1 MVTNKGEKM
10 KVYGSRYEISTLL
23 IPGYEFE
30 VLNELKDLSKRSDEN
45 CLYHTRFLFEIDS
58 MSLEDQRELI
68 EKVKPLLVRVVYSG
82 SKSYHCIVEFDK
94 KYEKECE
101 LFYKEIWRTINKN
114 YFDSKCDTQCI
125 NPSRLTRTP
134 NVIRKDTG
142 KNQELVYDCPSN
154 TFSFAKDVIRE
165 AKSLVTSMLIRAT
178 QNARPVYRNNNVD
191 CSKWDVVKR
200 YLETPFPKQTGNG
213 HSSSWLYAALQT
225 TKKYGDNVTQ
235 QMIIE
240 KAKREGW
247 TDREIEHKLK

>member
-1 MVTNKGEKM
+1 MTVYSNLYKITTNP
-10 KVYGSRYEISTLL
+10 YLN
-23 IPGYEFE
+23 YEFE
-30 VLNELKDLSKRSDEN
+30 VLNELKDLSHRSDSN

-68 EKVKPLLVRVVYSG
+68 EKIKPLLVRIVYSG

-101 LFYKEIWRTINKN
+101 MFYKEIWRIINRK
-114 YFDSKCDTQCI
+114 YFDSKCDTQCV

-142 KNQELVYDCPSN
+142 KNQELVYDCPAN

-165 AKSLVTSMLIRAT
+165 AKSLVTSMLIKAA
-178 QNARPVYRNNNVD
+178 QNAKPVYKRSNVD
-191 CSKWDVVKR
+191 CSQWEVVRR
-200 YLETPFPKQTGNG
+200 YLDTPFPKQTGNG
-213 HSSSWLYAALQT
+213 CSSSWLYAALQT
-225 TKKYGDNVTQ
+225 TKKYGDDVTQ
-235 QMIIE
+235 QTIID

>member
-1 MVTNKGEKM
+1 M
-10 KVYGSRYEISTLL
+10 KVYTNIKSLSEYKIDGW
-23 IPGYEFE
+23 EFE
-30 VLNELKDLSKRSDEN
+30 ILNELKNTSNHCDSN

-58 MSLEDQRELI
+58 MSLEDQKELI
-68 EKVKPLLVRVVYSG
+68 EKIKPLLVRVVYSG

-101 LFYKEIWRTINKN
+101 LFYKEIWRIINKN

-134 NVIRKDTG
+134 NVIRKNTG
-142 KNQELVYDCPSN
+142 KNQELVYDCPAN

-178 QNARPVYRNNNVD
+178 QNAKPVYRNNNVD

-200 YLETPFPKQTGNG
+200 YLETPFPKKTGNG

-235 QMIIE
+235 QIIIE

>member
-1 MVTNKGEKM
+1 M
-10 KVYGSRYEISTLL
+10 KVYSNRYEFGKYLMS
-23 IPGYEFE
+23 GWEFE
-30 VLNELKDLSKRSDEN
+30 VLNELKDLSHRSDSN

-68 EKVKPLLVRVVYSG
+68 EKIKPLLVRIVYSG

-101 LFYKEIWRTINKN
+101 MFYKEIWRIINRK
-114 YFDSKCDTQCI
+114 YFDSKCDTQCV

-142 KNQELVYDCPSN
+142 KNQELVYDCPAN

-165 AKSLVTSMLIRAT
+165 AKSLVTSMLIKAT
-178 QNARPVYRNNNVD
+178 QNAKPVYKRSNVD
-191 CSKWDVVKR
+191 CSKWDVVRR
-200 YLETPFPKQTGNG
+200 YLDTPFPKQTGNG
-213 HSSSWLYAALQT
+213 CSSSWLYAALQT
-225 TKKYGDNVTQ
+225 TKKYGDDVTQ
-235 QMIIE
+235 QTIID

>member
-1 MVTNKGEKM
+1 M
-10 KVYGSRYEISTLL
+10 KVYGSQYEISTLL

-30 VLNELKDLSKRSDEN
+30 VLNELKDLSHRSDSN

-68 EKVKPLLVRVVYSG
+68 EKIKPLLVRIVYSG
-82 SKSYHCIVEFDK
+82 SKSYHCIIEFDK

-101 LFYKEIWRTINKN
+101 MFYKEIWRIINRK

-142 KNQELVYDCPSN
+142 KNQELVYDCPAN

-165 AKSLVTSMLIRAT
+165 AKSLVTSMLIKAT
-178 QNARPVYRNNNVD
+178 QNARPVYKRSNVD
-191 CSKWDVVKR
+191 CSQWDVVKR
-200 YLETPFPKQTGNG
+200 YLDTPFPKQTGNG
-213 HSSSWLYAALQT
+213 CSSSWLYAALQT
-225 TKKYGDNVTQ
+225 TKKYGDDVTQ
-235 QMIIE
+235 QTIID